1 MARECPDLH
10 YLKVALY
17 QLHLSSSFYHL
28 QPNYIFDVLCKEL
41 DTLDKQINALS
52 QKTAD
57 LTAKYTDISKFIKEY
72 KRP

>member
-1 MARECPDLH
+1 MTENENILETEEPKETPEAAAPLPI
-10 YLKVALY
+10 
-17 QLHLSSSFYHL
+17 
-28 QPNYIFDVLCKEL
+28 PNYIFDVLCKEL